1 MVPIIV
7 AEMVEKE
14 RYGAY
19 NGIVSLAIAISFILG
34 PILGGA
40 ITDGTTWRWIFWI
53 NIPVGFVGLVLVFVA
68 MPAEFPH
75 QSSRE
80 PSDSFGLVKR
90 GISLRGK
97 VDYPGFFLLL
107 AASVLLIVAIE
118 EAGTS
123 FAWSSSLVIA
133 LLVIAGVLLV
143 AFVAWEWNIDH
154 RGSQRE
160 PVFPWS
166 FFKKRVLMGMY
177 L

>member
-14 RYGAY
+14 KYGAY
-19 NGIVSLAIAISFILG
+19 NGIVSLAIAVSFILG

-40 ITDGTTWRWIFWI
+40 ITDGTTWRWIFWF
-53 NIPVGFVGLVLVFVA
+53 NLPVGFVALLLVLVA

-75 QSSRE
+75 HSAMESSKA
-80 PSDSFGLVKR
+80 FGLIKR
-90 GISLRGK
+90 GITLHGK
-97 VDYPGFFLLL
+97 IDYPGFFLLL

-118 EAGTS
+118 EAGIS

-133 LLVIAGVLLV
+133 LLVIAGVLLI
-143 AFVAWEWNIDH
+143 AFVAWEWNMD
-154 RGSQRE
+154 RQSSQRE
-160 PVFPWS
+160 PVFPWA
-166 FFKKRVLMGMY
+166 FFKKRLLMGMY